1 MYELPLFPL
10 ETVLFPGT
18 PIHLHI
24 FEPRY
29 RMMIKRCIEESRP
42 FGVALIRRGLEAGAA
57 LPEPNLVGCT
67 ARIATVEPYEDG
79 RMDLTALGEERF
91 RILGLSEE
99 QPYLT
104 GRVESWQLEH
114 SHSLEMQRGARRLEP
129 WIRRYLELANQ
140 AEPDNDLDLASLE
153 LPDDPLMLLYWSAAL
168 LQLPAYEKQPLLESP
183 AAGALLA
190 QVTRL
195 CRREVSLLH
204 RLMGVEEAVANR
216 VSYLN

>member
-29 RMMIKRCIEESRP
+29 RVMIRRCIDESRP

-57 LPEPNLVGCT
+57 LPEPNQTGCT
-67 ARIATVEPYEDG
+67 ARIVSVEPYEDG

-91 RILGLSEE
+91 RILGLSDE
-99 QPYLT
+99 QVYLT
-104 GRVESWQLEH
+104 GQVESWQLAG
-114 SHSLEMQRGARRLEP
+114 SHSLEMQRGARRLDP
-129 WIRRYLELANQ
+129 WVHRYLELVKRADP
-140 AEPDNDLDLASLE
+140 ENDLNLE
-153 LPDDPLMLLYWSAAL
+153 ALQLPDDPLMLLYWAAAL
-168 LQLPAYEKQPLLESP
+168 LQLPAHEKQPLLESP

-195 CRREVSLLH
+195 YRREASLLG
-204 RLMGVEEAVANR
+204 RLLGVEEAEANR
-216 VSYLN
+216 ASYLN